1 MHSTSRVPRV
11 ASICVGLLLVA
22 CGADG
27 PSAPVTGD
35 PAYRPMPHR
44 FTRQPHLL
52 AFILLLAASVSGC
65 DSPTDPR
72 DSNLIAFGTVSTGH
86 LAAGEEK
93 RFEVDANAGQAFA
106 VYVEVASGSVRL
118 ALRDSTQEISH
129 LDVYPGPTTQVNG
142 LAVTSGTRAR
152 YTIVLSAPEPTDFT
166 LRPTLIDMAPEHV
179 RQLITLGAVI
189 SGERIDHPYDQDEFL
204 VDIPAAQEAELYLS
218 SDVGEYFYVT
228 VVRVGTT
235 ASAFDDFI
243 RPPVGWADLQLGA
256 SGRIALDAG
265 RYAVR
270 ISGKAGSAF
279 SLQLRTVNP
288 KPERAA
294 ELLTVGDTVAES
306 IDYVGD
312 YDDFVLRG
320 TPGADYEV
328 FVSAG
333 GTAPHQAQVLLLG
346 LAEGAG
352 PFASAEP
359 GGALLDSPTG
369 RFAMPSTG
377 QVTVRVR
384 DWWDKAGGLYL
395 GPYRLVAVAIDRR
408 PEGRDDV
415 IAPSRNVIASA
426 LEIYGDIDV
435 FRFTLNA
442 PTRLALRCA
451 PTAEGGCSVYSAA
464 VYRDDTPTAPVNLDL
479 GLPLAAG
486 SYSLRVESGRG
497 LQSSPMYRGPY
508 QLVLAPVDTVPEDV
522 APTLSIGTTV
532 SESVSWPW
540 DIDTFTL
547 DVTVADTLIVRLD
560 STSLA
565 GSLFRTVVTDM
576 ISGRQL
582 GTDGSYGAANRRIDP
597 VPGRYAVSV
606 RAFTTDWQPD
616 AARTYRLG
624 VQRASAI
631 PEGRGA
637 AVAVGDTVR
646 SNFDYEGDIDDY
658 VLTGAPWEVVD
669 FTLIPEHAST
679 HAGLEVVA
687 VTAIEPASGTTLGV
701 TSSFGYYSLTGMP
714 VEIPAGGTLR
724 LRVCN
729 FSNCSVEHYTGPY
742 TVSVNHVNGP
752 PESRPA
758 AFAVGDTVTESL
770 ESGMDVDE
778 FTFDGTAGQVVD
790 VVGLQAPTTPGGSTG
805 AIVEV
810 IDQTSNDRIG
820 QLSLRAANVGTMNAA
835 LSGLG
840 LPHTGR
846 YLVRIRS
853 EPTATFEY
861 PAGPYRFLITP
872 H

>member
-1 MHSTSRVPRV
+1 
-11 ASICVGLLLVA
+11 
-22 CGADG
+22 
-27 PSAPVTGD
+27 
-35 PAYRPMPHR
+35 MPHR
-44 FTRQPHLL
+44 FTRHPHLL
-52 AFILLLAASVSGC
+52 AFALLMAASVSAC

-72 DSNLIAFGTVSTGH
+72 DSNLIAIGTVSTGH

-93 RFEVDANAGQAFA
+93 RFEVYANAGQAFA
-106 VYVEVASGSVRL
+106 VYVEVTSGSVRL
-118 ALRDSTQEISH
+118 ALRDSAQEISH
-129 LDVYPGPTTQVNG
+129 VDAYPGMTGVNG
-142 LAVTSGTRAR
+142 LAVTSPTRAR

-189 SGERIDHPYDQDEFL
+189 SGERIDHPFDQDEFL

-218 SDVGEYFYVT
+218 SDVGQYFYVT

-243 RPPVGWADLQLGA
+243 SPPVGWADLQLGA
-256 SGRIALDAG
+256 SGRIALEAG

-279 SLQLRTVNP
+279 DFQLRTVNP

-312 YDDFVLRG
+312 YDNFVLRG

-384 DWWDKAGGLYL
+384 DWVDKAGGLYL

-408 PEGRDDV
+408 PEGRADV
-415 IAPSRNVIASA
+415 IVPSRNVIASA
-426 LEIYGDIDV
+426 LELYGDIDV
-435 FRFTLNA
+435 FRFTLDA

-451 PTAEGGCSVYSAA
+451 PTAGGGCSVYSAA
-464 VYRDDTPTAPVNLDL
+464 VYRDDTPTAPVNLDE

-497 LQSSPMYRGPY
+497 LQSSSMYRGPY
-508 QLVLAPVDTVPEDV
+508 QLVLAPVDTAPEDV
-522 APTLSIGTTV
+522 SPTLSIGTTV
-532 SESVSWPW
+532 SESMSWPV
-540 DIDTFTL
+540 DVDTFTL
-547 DVTVADTLIVRLD
+547 DVTAADTLMVLID

-565 GSLFRTVVTDM
+565 GSFFRTVVTEV
-576 ISGRQL
+576 ISGREL
-582 GTDGSYGAANRRIDP
+582 GIDGSDGSDGPLNRRINP
-597 VPGRYAVSV
+597 VPGRYAISV
-606 RAFTTDWQPD
+606 RAFSTDWQPD
-616 AARTYRLG
+616 ASGSYRLG
-624 VQRASAI
+624 IQRASAV

-646 SNFDYEGDIDDY
+646 SNFDYGGDIDDY

-679 HAGLEVVA
+679 HGGMEVVA
-687 VTAIEPASGTTLGV
+687 VTAIESASGTTLGV
-701 TSSFGYYSLTGMP
+701 TSSFGFYGSFRGMP

-790 VVGLQAPTTPGGSTG
+790 LVGLQAPTTPAGSTG

-810 IDQTSNDRIG
+810 IDQTTNDRIG
-820 QLSLRAANVGTMNAA
+820 QISLRAANVGTMNAT

>member
-1 MHSTSRVPRV
+1 
-11 ASICVGLLLVA
+11 
-22 CGADG
+22 
-27 PSAPVTGD
+27 
-35 PAYRPMPHR
+35 MPHR

-52 AFILLLAASVSGC
+52 AFLLLLAASVSAC

-93 RFEVDANAGQAFA
+93 RFEVDAKAGQAFA
-106 VYVEVASGSVRL
+106 VYVEVTSGSVRL

-129 LDVYPGPTTQVNG
+129 LVVYPGPTTEVNG

-152 YTIVLSAPEPTDFT
+152 YTIVLSTPELTDFT

-179 RQLITLGAVI
+179 PQSITLGAVV

-218 SDVGEYFYVT
+218 SDVGYYFYVT
-228 VVRVGTT
+228 VVRVGIT

-270 ISGKAGSAF
+270 ISGAAGSAF
-279 SLQLRTVNP
+279 SLQLRTMNP

-294 ELLTVGDTVAES
+294 ELLAVGDTIAES

-320 TPGADYEV
+320 TPGAEYEV

-333 GTAPHQAQVLLLG
+333 GTAPHQAEVLLLG

-352 PFASAEP
+352 PFAAAEP
-359 GGALLDSPTG
+359 GGALLDSATG

-408 PEGRDDV
+408 PEGRADA

-426 LEIYGDIDV
+426 LELYGDIDV
-435 FRFTLNA
+435 FRFTLDA

-464 VYRDDTPTAPVNLDL
+464 VYRDDTPTAPVNLDE

-497 LQSSPMYRGPY
+497 LRSSPMYRGPY

-532 SESVSWPW
+532 SESMSWPW

-547 DVTVADTLIVRLD
+547 DVTAADTLIVRLD
-560 STSLA
+560 SISLA
-565 GSLFRTVVTDM
+565 GSVFRTAVTDV

-606 RAFTTDWQPD
+606 LAFTTDWQPD

-624 VQRASAI
+624 IQRASAV

-646 SNFDYEGDIDDY
+646 SNFDYEGDVDDY

-679 HAGLEVVA
+679 HAGMEVVA
-687 VTAIEPASGTTLGV
+687 VTAIEPTSGTTLGV
-701 TSSFGYYSLTGMP
+701 TSSFGFYGSFRGMP

-790 VVGLQAPTTPGGSTG
+790 LVGLQAPTTPGGSTG

-810 IDQTSNDRIG
+810 IDQTTNDRIG
-820 QLSLRAANVGTMNAA
+820 QLSVRAANVGTMNAA

>member
-1 MHSTSRVPRV
+1 
-11 ASICVGLLLVA
+11 
-22 CGADG
+22 
-27 PSAPVTGD
+27 
-35 PAYRPMPHR
+35 MPHR
-44 FTRQPHLL
+44 FKRQPHLL
-52 AFILLLAASVSGC
+52 AFVLLLAASLSAC

-72 DSNLIAFGTVSTGH
+72 DSNLIALGTVSTGH

-93 RFEVDANAGQAFA
+93 RFEVYANAGQAFA
-106 VYVEVASGSVRL
+106 VYVEVTSGLGVRL

-129 LDVYPGPTTQVNG
+129 LDVYHGATTEVNG

-152 YTIVLSAPEPTDFT
+152 YTIVLSAPTAVDFT
-166 LRPTLIDMAPEHV
+166 LRPTLIDMKPEHV
-179 RQLITLGAVI
+179 PQSIKLGAVV
-189 SGERIDHPYDQDEFL
+189 SGERIDHPFDQDEFL

-218 SDVGEYFYVT
+218 SDVGDYFYVT
-228 VVRVGTT
+228 VVRVGIT
-235 ASAFDDFI
+235 ASAFDGFI
-243 RPPVGWADLQLGA
+243 WPPVGWGDLQLGA

-279 SLQLRTVNP
+279 SFQLRTVNP
-288 KPERAA
+288 KPEQAA

-320 TPGADYEV
+320 TPGAEYEV

-352 PFASAEP
+352 PFAAAEP

-408 PEGRDDV
+408 PEGRADV

-426 LEIYGDIDV
+426 LELYGDIDV
-435 FRFTLNA
+435 FHFTLDA

-451 PTAEGGCSVYSAA
+451 PTAGGGCGVYSAA
-464 VYRDDTPTAPVNLDL
+464 VYRDDTPTTPVNLEFPTTPYPVYDA
-479 GLPLAAG
+479 GLPVLAAG

-508 QLVLAPVDTVPEDV
+508 QLVLAPVDTAPEDV
-522 APTLSIGTTV
+522 APTLSIGMTV
-532 SESVSWPW
+532 SESMSWPG
-540 DIDTFTL
+540 DIDTYTV
-547 DVTVADTLIVRLD
+547 DVTAADTLIVRLD

-565 GSLFRTVVTDM
+565 GSLFRTAVTDM

-582 GTDGSYGAANRRIDP
+582 GTDGFYGAANRRIDP

-624 VQRASAI
+624 IQRASAA

-646 SNFDYEGDIDDY
+646 SNYDYEGDIDDY
-658 VLTGAPWEVVD
+658 VLTGAPWEVVN
-669 FTLIPEHAST
+669 FTLIPEHASM
-679 HAGLEVVA
+679 HAGLEVVS
-687 VTAIEPASGTTLGV
+687 VRAIEPASGTTLGI
-701 TSSFGYYSLTGMP
+701 TSSFGYFSLTGMP

-729 FSNCSVEHYTGPY
+729 FPNCSVEHDTGQYTF
-742 TVSVNHVNGP
+742 SVNHVNGP

-790 VVGLQAPTTPGGSTG
+790 LVGLQAPTTPGGSTG

-810 IDQTSNDRIG
+810 MDQTTNDRIG
-820 QLSLRAANVGTMNAA
+820 QLALRAANVGTMNAA

-846 YLVRIRS
+846 YVVRIRS

-861 PAGPYRFLITP
+861 PVGPYRFLITP

>member
-1 MHSTSRVPRV
+1 
-11 ASICVGLLLVA
+11 
-22 CGADG
+22 
-27 PSAPVTGD
+27 
-35 PAYRPMPHR
+35 MPHR
-44 FTRQPHLL
+44 FTRHPHLL
-52 AFILLLAASVSGC
+52 AFILLLAASVSAC

-72 DSNLIAFGTVSTGH
+72 DSKLIALGTVSTGH

-106 VYVEVASGSVRL
+106 VYVEVTSGSVRL
-118 ALRDSTQEISH
+118 GLRDSTQEISH
-129 LDVYPGPTTQVNG
+129 LDVYPGPTTQANG
-142 LAVTSGTRAR
+142 VAVTSGTRAR

-179 RQLITLGAVI
+179 RQSITLGAVVT
-189 SGERIDHPYDQDEFL
+189 GERIDHPFDQDEFL

-218 SDVGEYFYVT
+218 SDAGEYFYVT
-228 VVRVGTT
+228 VVRVGIT

-270 ISGKAGSAF
+270 ISGTAGSAF
-279 SLQLRTVNP
+279 NFVLRTVNP

-395 GPYRLVAVAIDRR
+395 GAYRLVAVAIDRR
-408 PEGRDDV
+408 PEGRADV
-415 IAPSRNVIASA
+415 IVPSRNVIASA
-426 LEIYGDIDV
+426 LELYGDIDV
-435 FRFTLNA
+435 FRFTLDA

-451 PTAEGGCSVYSAA
+451 PTAGGGCSVYSAA
-464 VYRDDTPTAPVNLDL
+464 VYRDDTPTAPVNLDE

-497 LQSSPMYRGPY
+497 LQSSSMYRGPY
-508 QLVLAPVDTVPEDV
+508 QLVLAPVDTVPENV
-522 APTLSIGTTV
+522 APMLSIGTTV
-532 SESVSWPW
+532 SESTSWPW

-547 DVTVADTLIVRLD
+547 DVTAADTLMVLID

-565 GSLFRTVVTDM
+565 GSFFRTVVTEV
-576 ISGRQL
+576 ISGREL
-582 GTDGSYGAANRRIDP
+582 GIDGSDGSDGPLNRRINP
-597 VPGRYAVSV
+597 VPGRYAISV
-606 RAFTTDWQPD
+606 RAFSTDWQPD
-616 AARTYRLG
+616 AAGTYRLG
-624 VQRASAI
+624 IQRASAV

-646 SNFDYEGDIDDY
+646 SNFDYGGDIDDY

-679 HAGLEVVA
+679 HGGMEVVA
-687 VTAIEPASGTTLGV
+687 VTAIESASGTTLGV
-701 TSSFGYYSLTGMP
+701 TSSFGFYGSFRGMP

-790 VVGLQAPTTPGGSTG
+790 LVGLQAPTTPGGSTG

-810 IDQTSNDRIG
+810 IDQTTNDRIG

-846 YLVRIRS
+846 YVVRIRS

>member
-1 MHSTSRVPRV
+1 
-11 ASICVGLLLVA
+11 
-22 CGADG
+22 
-27 PSAPVTGD
+27 
-35 PAYRPMPHR
+35 MPHR
-44 FTRQPHLL
+44 FTRHPHLL
-52 AFILLLAASVSGC
+52 AFALLMAASVSAC

-93 RFEVDANAGQAFA
+93 RFEVYANAGQAFA
-106 VYVEVASGSVRL
+106 VYVEVTSGWVRL
-118 ALRDSTQEISH
+118 ALRDSVQEISH
-129 LDVYPGPTTQVNG
+129 VDAYPGMTGVNG
-142 LAVTSGTRAR
+142 LAVTSPTRAR

-189 SGERIDHPYDQDEFL
+189 SGERIDHPFDQDEFL

-218 SDVGEYFYVT
+218 SDVGQYFYVT
-228 VVRVGTT
+228 VVRAGTT

-243 RPPVGWADLQLGA
+243 WPPVGWADLQLGA
-256 SGRIALDAG
+256 SGRIALEAG

-279 SLQLRTVNP
+279 DFQLRTVNP

-306 IDYVGD
+306 TDYVGD

-384 DWWDKAGGLYL
+384 DWSDKAGGLYL

-408 PEGRDDV
+408 PEGRADV

-426 LEIYGDIDV
+426 LELYGDIDV
-435 FRFTLNA
+435 FHFTLDA

-451 PTAEGGCSVYSAA
+451 PTAGGGCSVYSAA
-464 VYRDDTPTAPVNLDL
+464 VYRDDTPTAPVNLDV

-508 QLVLAPVDTVPEDV
+508 QLVLAPVDTAPEDV
-522 APTLSIGTTV
+522 SPTLSIGTTV
-532 SESVSWPW
+532 SESMSWPV
-540 DIDTFTL
+540 DVDTFTL
-547 DVTVADTLIVRLD
+547 DVTAADTLLVSLD
-560 STSLA
+560 STNL
-565 GSLFRTVVTDM
+565 GGIFFRTAVTDV
-576 ISGRQL
+576 ISGRLL
-582 GTDGSYGAANRRIDP
+582 GTDEIYGAANRRIDP

-616 AARTYRLG
+616 AARSYRLG
-624 VQRASAI
+624 IQRASAV

-646 SNFDYEGDIDDY
+646 SNYDYDGDIDDY
-658 VLTGAPWEVVD
+658 VLTGTPWEMVD
-669 FTLIPEHAST
+669 FTLIPEHAGMRGGMEPVS
-679 HAGLEVVA
+679 VR
-687 VTAIEPASGTTLGV
+687 AIEPASGTTVGV
-701 TSSFGYYSLTGMP
+701 TSSMGYYGSFRGMP
-714 VEIPAGGTLR
+714 VEIPASGTLR
-724 LRVCN
+724 LRVCTL
-729 FSNCSVEHYTGPY
+729 SNCPVEHYTGPY
-742 TVSVNHVNGP
+742 TFSVNHVNGP

-790 VVGLQAPTTPGGSTG
+790 LVGLQAPTTPAGSTG

-810 IDQTSNDRIG
+810 IDQTTNDRIG
-820 QLSLRAANVGTMNAA
+820 QISLRAANVGTMNAT

-840 LPHTGR
+840 LAHTGR

-853 EPTATFEY
+853 EPTATFATYES

>member
-1 MHSTSRVPRV
+1 
-11 ASICVGLLLVA
+11 
-22 CGADG
+22 
-27 PSAPVTGD
+27 
-35 PAYRPMPHR
+35 MPHR

-52 AFILLLAASVSGC
+52 AFVLLLAASVSSC
-65 DSPTDPR
+65 DSPTGPR
-72 DSNLIAFGTVSTGH
+72 DSRLIAFGTVSTGH

-93 RFEVDANAGQAFA
+93 RFEVDAKAGQAFA
-106 VYVEVASGSVRL
+106 VYVEVTSGSVRL
-118 ALRDSTQEISH
+118 ALRDSIQEISFRS
-129 LDVYPGPTTQVNG
+129 VYPGMTEVNG
-142 LAVTSGTRAR
+142 LAVTSGTRGR
-152 YTIVLSAPEPTDFT
+152 YTIVLSTPEPTDFT
-166 LRPTLIDMAPEHV
+166 LRPTLIDLGPEHV
-179 RQLITLGAVI
+179 PQSITLGAVI

-218 SDVGEYFYVT
+218 SDVGYFSPFYVT
-228 VVRVGTT
+228 VVRVGIT

-270 ISGKAGSAF
+270 ISGTAGSAYNF
-279 SLQLRTVNP
+279 QLRTVSP
-288 KPERAA
+288 KPEQAA

-320 TPGADYEV
+320 TPGAEYEV

-333 GTAPHQAQVLLLG
+333 GTAPHKIEVLLLG

-352 PFASAEP
+352 PFAGAEP
-359 GGALLDSPTG
+359 GGALLDSATG
-369 RFAMPSTG
+369 RFAMPSSG

-384 DWWDKAGGLYL
+384 DWSDKAGGLYM

-408 PEGRDDV
+408 PEERAEV
-415 IAPSRNVIASA
+415 IAPSRNVIVSA
-426 LEIYGDIDV
+426 LELYGDVDV

-464 VYRDDTPTAPVNLDL
+464 VYRDDAPTAPVNIDE
-479 GLPLAAG
+479 GLVPLAAG

-497 LQSSPMYRGPY
+497 LRSSPMYRGPY

-522 APTLSIGTTV
+522 APMLSIGTTV
-532 SESVSWPW
+532 SESMSWPW

-565 GSLFRTVVTDM
+565 GTVFRTSVTDM

-582 GTDGSYGAANRRIDP
+582 GTDGFYGAANRRIDP

-606 RAFTTDWQPD
+606 LAFTTDWQPD

-624 VQRASAI
+624 IQRASAV
-631 PEGRGA
+631 PEGRAA

-646 SNFDYEGDIDDY
+646 SNYDYHGDIDDY
-658 VLTGAPWEVVD
+658 VLTGAPWEVVN

-679 HAGLEVVA
+679 HGGMEA
-687 VTAIEPASGTTLGV
+687 VSVRAIEPASGTTLGV
-701 TSSFGYYSLTGMP
+701 TSSFGFYGSFKGMP

-724 LRVCN
+724 LRVC
-729 FSNCSVEHYTGPY
+729 SLPSCSIENYIGPY
-742 TVSVNHVNGP
+742 TFSVNHVNGP

-758 AFAVGDTVTESL
+758 AFAVGDTVAESL

-778 FTFDGTAGQVVD
+778 FTFNGTAGQVVD
-790 VVGLQAPTTPGGSTG
+790 LVGLQAPTTPAGSTG
-805 AIVEV
+805 VIVEV
-810 IDQTSNDRIG
+810 IDQTTNDRIG
-820 QLSLRAANVGTMNAA
+820 QLSLRAANVGTMSAA

-853 EPTATFEY
+853 EPTATFDY
-861 PAGPYRFLITP
+861 IDFPAGPYRFVITA